1 MTRAC
6 CSASTLLISSGHTV
20 SPFRRRPLLYTV
32 PPKEI
37 ASPCAP
43 HVPIAPTAIPFSDSA
58 PTRAVRFLYPGC
70 LCGKPVPQTRSPPRA
85 NAFAVS
91 RAQELL
97 PPHLHLPPA
106 SRQRLPPYFH

>member
-43 HVPIAPTAIPFSDSA
+43 HAPIAPTAIPFSDSA
-58 PTRAVRFLYPGC
+58 PARATAA
-70 LCGKPVPQTRSPPRA
+70 PQTQNPLRANPFAPSPAHRTSALPTPPSPP
-85 NAFAVS
+85 
-91 RAQELL
+91 L
-97 PPHLHLPPA
+97 PPTPP
-106 SRQRLPPYFH
+106 STPPPPPPPTSS